1 MQDVKCNPWEGLWS
15 NAPLIPFIVFGPY
28 GILFSKVL
36 CDLLK
41 DCHWNI
47 IIKWLRSQA

>member
-1 MQDVKCNPWEGLWS
+1 MS
-15 NAPLIPFIVFGPY
+15 NAILEKDFDQKTPLIPFIVFGPY

-41 DCHWNI
+41 DCH
-47 IIKWLRSQA
+47 